1 MSNAQCYGKAM
12 IPATSLVRLTSSQQG
27 RSHSPQANHG
37 ILPHDGR
44 NITFRNLK
52 TTIHQTFN
60 FAPTFCFFV
69 PNFAANFLNRSYW
82 TGTFDLEELSK
93 HNAIEHDASLTRR
106 DSALVPDQG
115 QPDFDLVRQLLQG
128 ATGRGPNGEKL
139 LTKADLS
146 KALSKRRSEARA
158 ENKQYSESLFHNM
171 FGSANSSTMLTI
183 FGGLVDDLVPMLVE
197 ERFADNWEPRIKSHF
212 GLTMAEFNATV
223 LPVEIG
229 VHLKQKSQ

>member
-1 MSNAQCYGKAM
+1 M
-12 IPATSLVRLTSSQQG
+12 
-27 RSHSPQANHG
+27 
-37 ILPHDGR
+37 
-44 NITFRNLK
+44 
-52 TTIHQTFN
+52 
-60 FAPTFCFFV
+60 
-69 PNFAANFLNRSYW
+69 
-82 TGTFDLEELSK
+82 
-93 HNAIEHDASLTRR
+93 TRR

-158 ENKQYSESLFHNM
+158 ENKQYTESLFHNM

-183 FGGLVDDLVPMLVE
+183 FGGRVEDLVPMLVE

-229 VHLKQKSQ
+229 VHLKQKAQ